1 METPEQYNLSWKNF
15 RECTTSTFRDL
26 LSVQEFSDVTLVCD
40 DDKQVFAHKVILSA
54 CSPFF
59 RRILLNNPHQHPL
72 IYLTGVSK
80 HFLTSMVAFMYL
92 GQTNVAQEDL
102 TGFMAA
108 ASKFQI
114 KGLSEEKETG
124 DRRTAA
130 KSPQVVDP
138 QVFLP
143 FPVGS
148 KPVKMEDD
156 FVDDCEVGEEE
167 EGYEGPVE
175 PGGLLEEPQSL
186 EDLTPRTK
194 WNIVPIMD
202 ERGKWGIFGD
212 DADYE
217 SFRKDDNM
225 YACDHCH
232 FSTKNK
238 SNLKA
243 HRNAKHLGVKYPCD
257 QCDYKA
263 SYSNHLRQHK
273 RVKHEGVNF
282 PCELCLFTTSQKS
295 KLKLHLREKH
305 GASQDLNQKQ
315 VSLSLE
321 SPASSNI
328 HRAIIA
334 SGSDEDRTG
343 FVPSLKSLQAQLSDL
358 PAPHITM
365 SPITA
370 TTSPSSFF
378 SPVVNSTP
386 TSSSAQQSALNP
398 SASSGFSP
406 PAPFQSPL
414 SAKVTP

>member
-26 LSVQEFSDVTLVCD
+26 LSVQDFSDVTLVCD

-114 KGLSEEKETG
+114 KGLSEDKE
-124 DRRTAA
+124 A
-130 KSPQVVDP
+130 KSPQIVDP

-143 FPVGS
+143 VPVGS
-148 KPVKMEDD
+148 KPVKMEED
-156 FVDDCEVGEEE
+156 FDDCEVGDEE
-167 EGYEGPVE
+167 EGCEGPVD

-194 WNIVPIMD
+194 WNVVPIMD

-217 SFRKDDNM
+217 SFRKEDNM

-257 QCDYKA
+257 QCNYKA

-321 SPASSNI
+321 TPASNNI

-370 TTSPSSFF
+370 TTSPSSSF
-378 SPVVNSTP
+378 SPVV
-386 TSSSAQQSALNP
+386 TSSSPQQSALNP
-398 SASSGFSP
+398 LASSSYSP